1 VARLQLN
8 KSALANEAKSLG
20 TYKRFLP
27 SLDLK
32 RQKLLAERNK
42 ANKIAEQTLGRINKL
57 ALEASDALPML
68 ANEDINLS
76 GIVRL
81 TKANLGTEN
90 LVGTHLPVL
99 NRVEIDVRPYSF
111 LALPHWV
118 DNVVEM
124 LKEMIELKTFLKVNE
139 RRLYL
144 LDAAVKTISQRVN
157 LFDKVLIPQTE
168 ANIKRIKIYLSD
180 EQMASVVRSKIAKRK
195 RQNGV
200 AQ

>member
-20 TYKRFLP
+20 TYRRFLP

-32 RQKLLAERNK
+32 RQQLLAERNK
-42 ANKIAEQTLGRINKL
+42 AKKIVKQTRNRIDEL
-57 ALEASDALPML
+57 VLEVSDALPML

-81 TKANLGTEN
+81 REANFGTEN
-90 LVGTHLPVL
+90 LVGTRLPVL
-99 NRVEIDVRPYSF
+99 SGIELDVKPYS
-111 LALPHWV
+111 LMALPHWV

-124 LKEMIELKTFLKVNE
+124 LKEMLELKTLLKVNE
-139 RRLYL
+139 RRLSL
-144 LDAAVKTISQRVN
+144 LDAAVKTIAQRVN

-195 RQNGV
+195 RQDGGRT
-200 AQ
+200 